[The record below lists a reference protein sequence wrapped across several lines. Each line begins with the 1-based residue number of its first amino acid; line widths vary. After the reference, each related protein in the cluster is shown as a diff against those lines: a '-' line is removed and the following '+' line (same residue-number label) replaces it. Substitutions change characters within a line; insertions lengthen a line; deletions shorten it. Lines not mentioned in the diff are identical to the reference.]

1 MEGAEPGRQNHLGRG
16 ASATQDKKGREYGE
30 SEKPAVHPRCPLQG
44 MLPGPQGHMLEP
56 PTCPETR
63 AESATEKTEPQPPQV
78 LL

>member
-16 ASATQDKKGREYGE
+16 AGTQDRKGGKYGKN
-30 SEKPAVHPRCPLQG
+30 EKPVVHPRCPLQG

-56 PTCPETR
+56 PTCPEIR
-63 AESATEKTEPQPPQV
+63 AESATGKSAPRPPQV